1 MTNAL
6 TLPSLGGS
14 LESYIQSANSF
25 PILSQ
30 EEESS
35 LARRLWNQGDIEA
48 AQN

>member
-6 TLPSLGGS
+6 ALPALGGS

-30 EEESS
+30 EEETN
-35 LARRLWNQGDIEA
+35 LARRLWNYGDLEA
-48 AQN
+48 AQ